1 MLPIS
6 HRVLGLFLAWR
17 ILKEREKVLLLD
29 FRKKKK
35 VERRGE
41 HLHFKD
47 KWIGRREQVARGVG
61 GCGVHFCQRMHQ
73 QYALRH
79 RSACR
84 IPAESGQ
91 EYLTRGKEYR
101 EPCKTQNS
109 VSKN

>member
-1 MLPIS
+1 MLPIC
-6 HRVLGLFLAWR
+6 HRVMGLFLAWR
-17 ILKEREKVLLLD
+17 IKEREKVLLLD
-29 FRKKKK
+29 FRKN

-47 KWIGRREQVARGVG
+47 KWIGGREQNGRGVG
-61 GCGVHFCQRMHQ
+61 ECGVHFSQKMHQ

-91 EYLTRGKEYR
+91 EYLTRGK
-101 EPCKTQNS
+101 
-109 VSKN
+109 